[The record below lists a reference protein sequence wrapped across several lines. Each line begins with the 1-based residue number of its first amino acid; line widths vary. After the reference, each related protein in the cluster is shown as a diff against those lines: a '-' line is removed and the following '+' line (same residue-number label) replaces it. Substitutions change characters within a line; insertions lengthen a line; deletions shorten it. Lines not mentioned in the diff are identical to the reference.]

1 MEFFDAMNKENES
14 VRRIKFGN
22 FHLSENAISVGDVVV
37 IDDNID
43 RDWGEIRPESAKKK
57 DAPAKLM
64 MAFCIICLEGKFCVT
79 LNQERYELSRNCGL
93 ICMPGA
99 IAEHIQFSED
109 CKFIIGAISERNFGK
124 AIMQSAGIVRK
135 WLIKNN
141 GLGIVQYPESVREA
155 FVQSY
160 TLFKK
165 LWLFSG
171 IKEKYAQDAAIGF
184 FYFASAIFASIMS
197 DQVDAQMDDSNV
209 SRKKELTMRFLN
221 DVHEYCGT
229 ERSVAF
235 YAGRCCLSPKYF
247 ARIITETLGKK
258 PGDIIKASVILEAK
272 VLLVSNDYSVQQV
285 SDKMH
290 FPNSSFF
297 CKYFKSAT
305 GCSPR
310 QYQLYGEKAVKK
322 S

>member
-1 MEFFDAMNKENES
+1 MNKENKS

-22 FHLSENAISVGDVVV
+22 FQVSDNAIMVGDIVVLN
-37 IDDNID
+37 DNLD
-43 RDWGEIRPESAKKK
+43 RNIEDLSADAMKKK
-57 DAPAKLM
+57 EAPAKLM
-64 MAFCIICLEGKFCVT
+64 MAFCIICLNGNIHVKI
-79 LNQERYELSRNCGL
+79 NQEDFDISRNSGL

-99 IAEHIQFSED
+99 IAEYIHFSDD

-124 AIMQSAGIVRK
+124 AIMQSADIVRK
-135 WLIKNN
+135 WLIKNA
-141 GLGIVQYPESVREA
+141 GLGVVHYPESVSEA

-165 LWLFSG
+165 LWKCSG

-184 FYFASAIFASIMS
+184 FYFASAIFASTMS
-197 DQVDAQMDDSNV
+197 DQVDAPVEDSNI

-235 YAGRCCLSPKYF
+235 YAGKCCLSPKYF

-285 SDKMH
+285 SDKMN

-310 QYQLYGEKAVKK
+310 QYQLHGEKAVKK

>member
-1 MEFFDAMNKENES
+1 MNKENDS
-14 VRRIKFGN
+14 VKRVKFGN
-22 FHLSENAISVGDVVV
+22 FKLSEHAICVGDIVVL
-37 IDDNID
+37 DDNLD
-43 RDWGEIRPESAKKK
+43 SDWAEMKPDNPRKK
-57 DAPAKLM
+57 DVPAKLM
-64 MAFCIICLEGKFCVT
+64 AAFCIICLEGKMSFT
-79 LNQERYELSRNCGL
+79 INQKDYELVRNCGL

-99 IAEHIQFSED
+99 IVEHIVFTPD
-109 CKFIIGAISERNFGK
+109 CKLIIGAISERNFGK

-141 GLGIVQYPESVREA
+141 GIGIVNYPESVREA

-160 TLFKK
+160 SLFKR

-197 DQVDAQMDDSNV
+197 DQVDINIEETNI
-209 SRKKELTMRFLN
+209 SRKKELAVRFLN
-221 DVHEYCGT
+221 DVHEYCST

-247 ARIITETLGKK
+247 ARIITESLGKK

-285 SDKMH
+285 SDKMN

-310 QYQLYGEKAVKK
+310 QYQLYGEKAIEKGQ
-322 S
+322 